1 MTALRVTTAAE
12 SAARDQAAI
21 AAGVPSF
28 DLMRNA
34 GSASAALILREY
46 SDRLAHG
53 VALYVGSGN
62 NGGDAYI
69 VAAQLARAGVSV
81 RMQITAAPRTAD
93 ALRAKSIADSY
104 GAYGAPTGHER
115 VVVDGLLGTG
125 HRGALRD
132 GIAAACARMAVAR
145 HAGATMVA
153 LDLPSG
159 LDASTGEIADGSVA
173 AHDTLCFGTIKRGVL
188 LARAHAGRVVLL
200 DIGLPHEDEGD
211 ERDDGAVGDE
221 GAHGDDHAWRLASA
235 GALARWVPPVAWDAH
250 KGRRGRVIVVGGQEG
265 MAGAVVLAS
274 RGALAAGAGVVHAL
288 VEAPSVA
295 AVQGQV
301 PQAIAES
308 WSARDTLR
316 RCHAMAIGP
325 GLGRDGS
332 SALLL
337 RELFTALEG
346 QAVVL
351 DADALWL
358 TAMAARED
366 GMDAASWLRRWMS
379 ATSTVV
385 CTPHVGEFAQL
396 LGHDVPLAW
405 DARVDAVRAFAVRAG
420 VTMLLKGTPSVVVA
434 PQGRDTMVVP
444 YGTPL
449 LATGGSGDLLTGF
462 LVALMGQGMPPV
474 RAAIC
479 AATVHGRA
487 AELATARLGG
497 VRGGTLE
504 QLLQAVPEAWRTVE
518 RPERL
523 PPNVLAYL
531 VAPQ

>member
-1 MTALRVTTAAE
+1 
-12 SAARDQAAI
+12 
-21 AAGVPSF
+21 
-28 DLMRNA
+28 
-34 GSASAALILREY
+34 
-46 SDRLAHG
+46 
-53 VALYVGSGN
+53 
-62 NGGDAYI
+62 
-69 VAAQLARAGVSV
+69 
-81 RMQITAAPRTAD
+81 
-93 ALRAKSIADSY
+93 
-104 GAYGAPTGHER
+104 
-115 VVVDGLLGTG
+115 
-125 HRGALRD
+125 
-132 GIAAACARMAVAR
+132 
-145 HAGATMVA
+145 
-153 LDLPSG
+153 
-159 LDASTGEIADGSVA
+159 
-173 AHDTLCFGTIKRGVL
+173 
-188 LARAHAGRVVLL
+188 
-200 DIGLPHEDEGD
+200 
-211 ERDDGAVGDE
+211 
-221 GAHGDDHAWRLASA
+221 
-235 GALARWVPPVAWDAH
+235 VAWDAH

-316 RCHAMAIGP
+316 RCNAMAIGP
-325 GLGRDGS
+325 GLGRHES

-358 TAMAARED
+358 IAMAAREE
-366 GMDAASWLRRWMS
+366 GMDAASWLRRWTS

-420 VTMLLKGTPSVVVA
+420 VTMLLKGTPTVVVA

-462 LVALMGQGMPPV
+462 LVALMGQGMPPA

-504 QLLQAVPEAWRTVE
+504 QLLQAVPEAWRTLE

>member
-21 AAGVPSF
+21 SAGVPSF

-46 SDRLAHG
+46 SDRLVHG

-69 VAAQLARAGVSV
+69 IAAQLARAGVPV
-81 RMQITAAPRTAD
+81 RLHATAPPRTAD
-93 ALRAKSIADSY
+93 ALRAKAIADPY
-104 GAYGAPTGHER
+104 CVYGAPTGHER

-132 GIAAACARMAVAR
+132 GVAAACARMAVAR
-145 HAGATMVA
+145 DAGATMVA

-188 LARAHAGRVVLL
+188 LSRAHAGRVVLL
-200 DIGLPHEDEGD
+200 DIGLPHGNEGD
-211 ERDDGAVGDE
+211 DGPD
-221 GAHGDDHAWRLASA
+221 GDDHAWQLASA
-235 GALARWVPPVAWDAH
+235 RDVAGWVPPAAWDAH

-265 MAGAVVLAS
+265 MAGAVVLAL
-274 RGALAAGAGVVHAL
+274 RAALVAGAGVVHAL

-295 AVQGQV
+295 AVQALV

-308 WSARDTLR
+308 WAERDTLR
-316 RCHAMAIGP
+316 RCDAMAVGP
-325 GLGRDGS
+325 GLGRNGS

-337 RELFTALEG
+337 RELLATLEG
-346 QAVVL
+346 RAVVL

-358 TAMAARED
+358 IAMSAREE
-366 GMDAASWLRRWMS
+366 GIDAASWLRRW
-379 ATSTVV
+379 TSPAFAVV

-396 LGHDVPLAW
+396 LGHDVPLDW

-420 VTMLLKGTPSVVVA
+420 VTMLLKGTPTVVVA
-434 PQGRDTMVVP
+434 PHGRDTMVVP

-474 RAAIC
+474 HAAIC

-497 VRGGTLE
+497 MRGSTLE
-504 QLLQAVPEAWRTVE
+504 QLLQAVPEAWRLLE

>member
-93 ALRAKSIADSY
+93 ALRAKAIADSY
-104 GAYGAPTGHER
+104 GAYSAPTGHER

-145 HAGATMVA
+145 HAGATIVA

-200 DIGLPHEDEGD
+200 DIGLPHVDEGD
-211 ERDDGAVGDE
+211 EGAL
-221 GAHGDDHAWRLASA
+221 GDDHAWRLASA
-235 GALARWVPPVAWDAH
+235 GTLARWVPPVAWDAH

-301 PQAIAES
+301 PQAIADS

-325 GLGRDGS
+325 GLGRDGA

-366 GMDAASWLRRWMS
+366 GMDASSWLRRWTS

-420 VTMLLKGTPSVVVA
+420 VTMLLKGTPTVVVA

>member
-1 MTALRVTTAAE
+1 VTALRVTTAAE

-53 VALYVGSGN
+53 VALYAGSGN

-81 RMQITAAPRTAD
+81 RMQITAPPRTAG
-93 ALRAKSIADSY
+93 ALRAKAIADSY
-104 GAYGAPTGHER
+104 GVYGAPTGHER

-200 DIGLPHEDEGD
+200 DIGLPHGDEGD
-211 ERDDGAVGDE
+211 DGDE
-221 GAHGDDHAWRLASA
+221 GAHGDDHAWRLVSA

-295 AVQGQV
+295 AVQALV

-308 WSARDTLR
+308 WAERDTLR
-316 RCHAMAIGP
+316 CVM
-325 GLGRDGS
+325 
-332 SALLL
+332 
-337 RELFTALEG
+337 
-346 QAVVL
+346 
-351 DADALWL
+351 
-358 TAMAARED
+358 
-366 GMDAASWLRRWMS
+366 RW
-379 ATSTVV
+379 
-385 CTPHVGEFAQL
+385 P
-396 LGHDVPLAW
+396 
-405 DARVDAVRAFAVRAG
+405 
-420 VTMLLKGTPSVVVA
+420 
-434 PQGRDTMVVP
+434 
-444 YGTPL
+444 
-449 LATGGSGDLLTGF
+449 
-462 LVALMGQGMPPV
+462 
-474 RAAIC
+474 
-479 AATVHGRA
+479 
-487 AELATARLGG
+487 
-497 VRGGTLE
+497 
-504 QLLQAVPEAWRTVE
+504 
-518 RPERL
+518 
-523 PPNVLAYL
+523 
-531 VAPQ
+531 